1 MALRHLRYFVTIAES
16 AHEQDNALK
25 QGQIDVGF
33 SYLEVDDAKD
43 NLIDT
48 ILVRDEPL
56 VAAIP
61 VAHQLA
67 NQATIDLVDIV
78 HERLLLFPK
87 NSPSSMLDTILNYF
101 AIELLQPTQVIEV
114 RELHV
119 ALGLVAAGEGIT
131 IIPQGLENL
140 QHQQVVY
147 RHFNDRR
154 ITCPVVM
161 KTRAFEHAPYVTT
174 LLKILYDWYVQL
186 NIDYY
191 PPPPDLFH

>member
-1 MALRHLRYFVTIAES
+1 MALRHLRYFLTIAES
-16 AHEQDNALK
+16 AHKQDNALK
-25 QGQIDVGF
+25 KGQIDVGF

-101 AIELLQPTQVIEV
+101 AIELLQPTQVTEV

-161 KTRAFEHAPYVTT
+161 KTRAFEHAP
-174 LLKILYDWYVQL
+174 L
-186 NIDYY
+186 
-191 PPPPDLFH
+191 